1 MVAAI
6 EAVARPAMP
15 HPNLIILY
23 VDAPLESAKF
33 YGDLLGLE
41 PLEAQPTFAMFQLD
55 TGVRLG
61 LWSRHTVEPASAPGA
76 LGGRGELAFAVPD
89 VTSVQ
94 MTYADWR
101 TRGLTILQPPVD
113 MDFGHT
119 FTALDPDGHRLRVY
133 TPF

>member
-1 MVAAI
+1 
-6 EAVARPAMP
+6 MP
-15 HPNLIILY
+15 HPDLILLY
-23 VDAPLESAKF
+23 VDAPLESARF

-55 TGVRLG
+55 TGVRRG
-61 LWSRHTVEPASAPGA
+61 LRSRHTVEPASPPGV
-76 LGGRGELAFAVPD
+76 LGGRVELAFALPD
-89 VTSVQ
+89 VAAVEAA
-94 MTYADWR
+94 YADWR
-101 TRGLTILQPPVD
+101 TRGLAILQPPVD

>member
-1 MVAAI
+1 MT
-6 EAVARPAMP
+6 

-23 VDAPLESAKF
+23 VDAPLKSAKF
-33 YGDLLGLE
+33 YGELLGLE
-41 PLEAQPTFAMFQLD
+41 PLEAQATFAMFQLD
-55 TGVRLG
+55 TGTRLG
-61 LWSRHTVEPASAPGA
+61 LWSRHTVEPAAAQGE

-89 VTSVQ
+89 VTAVQ
-94 MTYADWR
+94 LAYADWR
-101 TRGLTILQPPVD
+101 MRGLKIAQPPVD